1 MCRRVFNFSAGPSV
15 IPATVLA
22 RAQREL
28 KDWSGTGIS
37 MLETPFTGYDFKH
50 LMQQTQN
57 KLRELLAV
65 PDNYRILFMH
75 GGASAQFS
83 LIPLNFLGSAKSAS
97 FIETG
102 YWSKKAAVEAARYSH
117 IHLAGSSLQTNFD
130 RMPLQA
136 ELHADSQSAYC
147 HMTSNETANGVQFH
161 YVPDVGKVPLIA
173 DMTSD
178 ILTRDIDIGRYGVI
192 YASSQKNISS
202 AGFALVIVREDL
214 FGLAHPLTP
223 AMFNYQLQSE
233 ANSLLNTPVTFAI
246 YLADLVFQ
254 WVIDQGGIAEMERRS
269 VRRSHLLYQLI
280 DESDGFYRC
289 PIQVFHRSRV
299 NVCFTLLNQMLT
311 VLFLQEA
318 EKSGLVNLKGHAMM
332 GGVRASLYNAMSD
345 DGVNALVKFMREF
358 RNQYA
363 HV

>member
-1 MCRRVFNFSAGPSV
+1 MCRRVFNFSAGPGV

-28 KDWSGTGIS
+28 KDWNGTGIS
-37 MLETPFTGYDFKH
+37 MLEMPFTGYDFKH
-50 LMQQTQN
+50 LMQHAQN
-57 KLRELLAV
+57 TLRELLAV
-65 PDNYRILFMH
+65 PDHYRILFMH

-83 LIPLNFLGSAKSAS
+83 LIPLNFLGGAKSAS

-130 RMPLQA
+130 RMPSQA
-136 ELHADSQSAYC
+136 ELHVDSQSAYC

-161 YVPDVGKVPLIA
+161 YVPDMGKVPLVA

-178 ILTRDIDIGRYGVI
+178 ILTRKVDIDRYGVI

-202 AGFALVIVREDL
+202 AGFTLVIVREDL
-214 FGLAHPLTP
+214 LGRANPLTP
-223 AMFNYQLQSE
+223 TILNYHLQCE
-233 ANSLLNTPVTFAI
+233 AVSMLNTPVTYAI

-254 WVIDQGGIAEMERRS
+254 WLIEQGGIAEMEKNS
-269 VRRSHLLYQLI
+269 IRRSHLLYLLI
-280 DESDGFYRC
+280 DGSDGFYQC
-289 PIQVFHRSRV
+289 PIQAFHRSRV
-299 NVCFTLLNQMLT
+299 NVCFTLPSQMLT

-318 EKSGLVNLKGHAMM
+318 EKGGLVHLKGHAQM
-332 GGVRASLYNAMSD
+332 GGVRVSLYNGMSD

>member
-1 MCRRVFNFSAGPSV
+1 MSHRVFNFAAGPGV
-15 IPATVLA
+15 IPATVLG

-28 KDWSGTGIS
+28 KNWNGTGIS
-37 MLETPFTGYDFKH
+37 MLETPFTGHGFKH
-50 LMQQTQN
+50 LIQHAQD
-57 KLRELLAV
+57 KLRELLVV

-117 IHLAGSSLQTNFD
+117 IQLAGSSLQTNFD

-136 ELHADSQSAYC
+136 ELHTDSQSAYC

-161 YVPDVGKVPLIA
+161 YVPDAGKVPLIA

-178 ILTRDIDIGRYGVI
+178 ILTRKIDIDRFGVI

-202 AGFALVIVREDL
+202 SGFTLVIVREDL
-214 FGLAHPLTP
+214 LGRAHPLTP
-223 AMFNYQLQSE
+223 TMLNYQLQSE

-254 WVIDQGGIAEMERRS
+254 WVIEQGGIAEMESRS
-269 VRRSHLLYQLI
+269 IRRSHMLYQLI
-280 DESDGFYRC
+280 DESDGFYQC
-289 PIQVFHRSRV
+289 PIQAFHRSRV
-299 NVCFTLLNQMLT
+299 NVCFTLPSQLLT

-318 EKSGLVNLKGHAMM
+318 AKSGLFNLKGHAMM
-332 GGVRASLYNAMSD
+332 GGVRVSLYNAMSD
-345 DGVNALVKFMREF
+345 AGVNALVKFMREF

-363 HV
+363 YV